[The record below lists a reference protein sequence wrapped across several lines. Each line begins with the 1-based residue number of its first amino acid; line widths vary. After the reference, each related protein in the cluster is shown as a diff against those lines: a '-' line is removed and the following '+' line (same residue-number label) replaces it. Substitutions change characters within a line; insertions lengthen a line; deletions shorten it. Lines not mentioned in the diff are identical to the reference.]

1 MSPLNRIKQSGF
13 SVEVETVDNAN
24 ALFIEPFD
32 KLTAEQLAYLKANKQ
47 AIIDELLTTT
57 VYTPNGQALT
67 TLARNAEHKAFL
79 IRMNPKLQLSTK
91 KG

>member
-1 MSPLNRIKQSGF
+1 MSPLDRIKQSGF

-67 TLARNAEHKAFL
+67 VLASNAEHKAFL
-79 IRMNPKLQLSTK
+79 IRMNPKHT
-91 KG
+91 